1 MTPSIKRR
9 VFLAA
14 GWLAAGS
21 LALTGLIG
29 FAHTSAGRPLLGWLR
44 GVPGCPL
51 MQELD
56 SRELEQRRVIAAARH
71 AGAEL
76 ARARPALGFELGVTQ
91 RSEVEA
97 AFERSG
103 LDCKPALRG
112 SALNCRRAARGE
124 EPASDVY
131 AQFDPEGRLVAVD
144 RFLEPRSA
152 EEAVRLVESTER
164 ALSESVGAPT
174 VSRGER
180 RPEFLNGAR
189 FRQVSVEYRYADYVG
204 RVAATNFGPRGL
216 RVREQYQWLPLG

>member
-1 MTPSIKRR
+1 LTPSIKRK

-14 GWLAAGS
+14 GWFAAGS
-21 LALTGLIG
+21 LALTALIG
-29 FAHTSAGRPLLGWLR
+29 FAHTTAGRPLLAWLR

-51 MQELD
+51 IQELEP
-56 SRELEQRRVIAAARH
+56 REIEQRRAIAAARH

-76 ARARPALGFELGVTQ
+76 AGARPALGFELGVTR

-97 AFERSG
+97 SFERRG
-103 LDCKPALRG
+103 LDCKTALRG
-112 SALNCRRAARGE
+112 SALNCRQSAHGD

-131 AQFDPEGRLVAVD
+131 VQFDPEGRLVALD
-144 RFLEPRSA
+144 RFLEPRTA
-152 EEAVRLVESTER
+152 EEAVRLVQSTER
-164 ALSESVGAPT
+164 ALSGSVGAPT
-174 VSRGER
+174 VTRGER

-204 RVAATNFGPRGL
+204 RVAATNFGRRGL